1 MSTSAMRA
9 VNNGVAQDK
18 LTGEGLLKLKL
29 TAVEHENQAADG
41 LWIISVTGIRTLERD
56 GTI

>member
-9 VNNGVAQDK
+9 VNDGAAQDK
-18 LTGEGLLKLKL
+18 LAGKSLLRLKL
-29 TAVEHENQAADG
+29 TAVEHEDQAADG

>member
-1 MSTSAMRA
+1 MRA
-9 VNNGVAQDK
+9 VNDGVAQDK
-18 LTGEGLLKLKL
+18 LAGKSLLRLKL
-29 TAVEHENQAADG
+29 TAVEHEDQAADS